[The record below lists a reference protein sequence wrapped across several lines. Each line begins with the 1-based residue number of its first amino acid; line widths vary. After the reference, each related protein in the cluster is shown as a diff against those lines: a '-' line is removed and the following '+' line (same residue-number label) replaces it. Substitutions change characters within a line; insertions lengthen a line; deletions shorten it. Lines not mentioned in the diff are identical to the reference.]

1 MRNSGGLRESA
12 VVKLAQAIYSERRF
26 GILPILAD
34 GLEEAG
40 CDGPGILAH
49 CRAAGPHF
57 RGCWVID
64 ALVGKG

>member
-1 MRNSGGLRESA
+1 

-26 GILPILAD
+26 GDLPILTDA
-34 GLEEAG
+34 LEKAG
-40 CDGPGILAH
+40 CDDPEILGH

-64 ALVGKG
+64 ALLGKG